1 VTRRRGVLRWLSPS
15 NSPVLIPGPALPRAP
30 VVTDVSTTLTEATAS
45 GPAQDIGGNVDVAI
59 IVA

>member
-1 VTRRRGVLRWLSPS
+1 MTRRRGVLRWLSPS

-30 VVTDVSTTLTEATAS
+30 LAADASVPLTEATVS
-45 GPAQDIGGNVDVAI
+45 GPAQNVGSDVDSAI